1 MSLLV
6 TILVPLAI
14 SSIIVI
20 ILLFLEPAEP
30 RRPREAPPNWKE
42 EPFSALSIEQAFDP
56 DQAIIWDTQVPALR
70 LIASAGRE
78 GLAMEAL
85 YHLYTRSSRQYPEL
99 YEGSSFETWLEFLEY
114 TGLISEHLGTAS
126 LTPEGQQFL
135 QYRVTAAALV
145 AGHQA
150 RLASHRTVA

>member
-14 SSIIVI
+14 SSIILI
-20 ILLFLEPAEP
+20 ILLFLDPAEP
-30 RRPREAPPNWKE
+30 TRPREALRNWKG
-42 EPFSALSIEQAFDP
+42 EPFSVLSIGQAFDP
-56 DQAIIWDTQVPALR
+56 DQAVIWDTQVPALR

-78 GLAMEAL
+78 GLAVEAL

-99 YEGSSFETWLEFLEY
+99 YEGSSFESWLEFLEY

-126 LTPEGQQFL
+126 LTPEGHQFL
-135 QYRVTAAALV
+135 QCCATAEALV
-145 AGHQA
+145 AGQQA
-150 RLASHRTVA
+150 RLAGRRTVA